1 VAPVR
6 LSKVVVIVIGSAL
19 IWLFGNP
26 FVQRWHIQRVVQSLI
41 VEFPA
46 GTTHSDAQKTVGA
59 RYPKHTDY
67 TSAECEKW
75 SHMTSPAYISKG
87 GPCIFGLV
95 DVIRKLYL
103 MEAGVE
109 FRLIFGVDD
118 RLVQLDT
125 YPVYTF
131 L

>member
-1 VAPVR
+1 
-6 LSKVVVIVIGSAL
+6 
-19 IWLFGNP
+19 
-26 FVQRWHIQRVVQSLI
+26 
-41 VEFPA
+41 
-46 GTTHSDAQKTVGA
+46 
-59 RYPKHTDY
+59 
-67 TSAECEKW
+67 
-75 SHMTSPAYISKG
+75 MTPPAYISKG